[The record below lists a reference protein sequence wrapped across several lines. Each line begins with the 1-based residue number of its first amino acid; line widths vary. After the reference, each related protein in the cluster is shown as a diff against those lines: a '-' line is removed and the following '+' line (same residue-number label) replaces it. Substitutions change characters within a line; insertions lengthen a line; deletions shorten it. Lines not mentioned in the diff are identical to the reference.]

1 VPLALAIGTA
11 LIGTATVAVLTR
23 REARSRAA
31 RSQALLDDCRSL
43 FESCRIDRGADGFPL
58 LDGML
63 AGRALR
69 LALVPDTL
77 TLKRLPQLWL
87 SVTLR
92 RPLPLE
98 ADLALLARPNGAE
111 FFSIAQ
117 RLRARLETP
126 ADLPA
131 GLLAKGSDPGAQSLL
146 NDLAGLLGAFFADPK
161 VKEVAVTRRGL
172 RAVVQ
177 AREGKRGDYLLLRQ
191 SAFGADRLDPAAVLA
206 IIDRLIGLE
215 SALLAG
221 PAPGPADRR
230 TAALG

>member
-11 LIGTATVAVLTR
+11 LIGTATLAVLAR
-23 REARSRAA
+23 REGRSRSAC
-31 RSQALLDDCRSL
+31 SLALFDDCRGL
-43 FESCRIDRGADGFPL
+43 FETCRIVPGADGFPY

-63 AGRALR
+63 AGRPVR
-69 LALVPDTL
+69 LALIPDTL

-92 RPLPLE
+92 QALPLE
-98 ADLALLARPNGAE
+98 ADLAILARPNGAE

-117 RLRARLETP
+117 RLRARLDTP
-126 ADLPA
+126 AELPP
-131 GLLAKGSDPGAQSLL
+131 GLLAKGSDSGAQSHL
-146 NDLAGLLGAFFADPK
+146 NDLADLLGALFAAPK

-191 SAFGADRLDPAAVLA
+191 SSFGADRLDPSAVLA
-206 IIDRLIGLE
+206 IVDQLIGIE
-215 SALLAG
+215 AALL
-221 PAPGPADRR
+221 PGPLAGSADRR
-230 TAALG
+230 TSALG